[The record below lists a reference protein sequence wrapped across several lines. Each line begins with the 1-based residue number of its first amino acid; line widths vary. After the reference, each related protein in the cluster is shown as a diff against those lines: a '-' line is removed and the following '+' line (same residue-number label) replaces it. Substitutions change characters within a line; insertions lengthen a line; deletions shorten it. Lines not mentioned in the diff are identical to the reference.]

1 MIADPPFWRNVT
13 LGRARY
19 NSMGSLSSSMWIA
32 SEALGA
38 DQGALDATANNIA
51 NQNTPG
57 YSREIAVL
65 SEAAP
70 TVEGN
75 VTYGNG
81 VVLQQIQS
89 VRDQVLQIQISDQ
102 NQQQGSA
109 QAQYSAMQQVQG
121 LFSDPTTG
129 IGADTTTLFNSISQ
143 LSTDPASIP
152 DRQAVLTAAQTVA
165 KDFNSTEQNLDSIQ
179 SGLNQSVAQ
188 TVIQINTLTQQIAQL
203 NVKVGQMQ
211 QLGQDPGNLG
221 DQETQ
226 LIQQLSQLTN
236 VNQIQT
242 ENGLTLTTGNGTP
255 LVVGGQ
261 SFALQTTNGP
271 SGMADI
277 SSQGQD
283 ITSSLQGGQLGGNLQ
298 VRDTVIPGLLSQ
310 VDTLASQFST
320 SMNAAQ
326 ASGYDLNGNVGQPL
340 FSDTSGAGAASN
352 LKVAITDP
360 SLIAASSDGT
370 QGSNG
375 NVANLLAVQTQ
386 ALPSGE
392 TPVDAYANLVSQT
405 GNLASQA
412 NAEVTASTA
421 SLNQLNDQLGS
432 VSGVNLDEETTNLMN
447 YQRAYEAAAR
457 VITTVDELT
466 QSVLDMGSGVTAA
479 P

>member
-1 MIADPPFWRNVT
+1 
-13 LGRARY
+13 
-19 NSMGSLSSSMWIA
+19 MWIA

-38 DQGALDATANNIA
+38 DQGALDATSNNIA

-65 SEAAP
+65 TEAAP
-70 TVEGN
+70 TVDGN

-89 VRDQVLQIQISDQ
+89 VTDQVLQIQISDQ

-109 QAQYSAMQQVQG
+109 QAQYNALQQVQG

-129 IGADTTTLFNSISQ
+129 IGADTTTFFNSISQ

-165 KDFNSTEQNLDSIQ
+165 NDFNSTEQNLDSIQ
-179 SGLNQSVAQ
+179 SGLNQSVTQ
-188 TVIQINTLTQQIAQL
+188 TVAQINTLTQQIAQL
-203 NVKVGQMQ
+203 NVQVGQMQ
-211 QLGQDPGNLG
+211 KLGQDPGSLG

-255 LVVGGQ
+255 LVVAGQ
-261 SFALQTTNGP
+261 SFALQTTSGP
-271 SGMADI
+271 AGMTDV

-283 ITSSLQGGQLGGNLQ
+283 ITSSLQGGQLGGDLQ

-310 VDTLASQFST
+310 LDTLASQFST

-326 ASGYDLNGNVGQPL
+326 ATGYDLNGNAGQPL
-340 FSDTSGAGAASN
+340 FTDTSGAGAASN
-352 LKVAITDP
+352 LKLAISDP
-360 SLIAASSDGT
+360 NLIAASSDGT

-375 NVANLLAVQTQ
+375 NVVNLLAVQTQ
-386 ALPSGE
+386 ALPAGE
-392 TPVDAYANLVSQT
+392 SPVDAYASLVSQT
-405 GNLASQA
+405 GNLTSQA
-412 NAEVTASTA
+412 QAEVTASTS
-421 SLNQLNDQLGS
+421 SLNQLNDQLGAI
-432 VSGVNLDEETTNLMN
+432 SGVNLDEETTNLMN

>member
-1 MIADPPFWRNVT
+1 
-13 LGRARY
+13 
-19 NSMGSLSSSMWIA
+19 MGSLSSSMWIA
-32 SEALGA
+32 AEALGA
-38 DQGALDATANNIA
+38 DQGALDATSNNIA
-51 NQNTPG
+51 NQYTPG
-57 YSREIAVL
+57 YSREIPVL
-65 SEAAP
+65 TEATP

-75 VTYGNG
+75 ITYGNG
-81 VVLQQIQS
+81 VVLEQIQS

-109 QAQYSAMQQVQG
+109 QAQYSALQQVQS

-129 IGADTTTLFNSISQ
+129 IGADTTTFFNSISQ
-143 LSTDPASIP
+143 LSTSPASIP

-165 KDFNSTEQNLDSIQ
+165 SDFNSTEQSLDSIQ
-179 SGLNQSVAQ
+179 SGLNQSVTQ
-188 TVIQINTLTQQIAQL
+188 TVTQINTLTQQIAQL
-203 NVKVGQMQ
+203 NVQVGQLQ
-211 QLGQDPGNLG
+211 QLGQDPGTLG

-226 LIQQLSQLTN
+226 LIQQLSQLTT

-255 LVVGGQ
+255 LVVGNQ

-271 SGMADI
+271 SGMTDV

-283 ITSSLQGGQLGGNLQ
+283 ITSSLQGGQLGGDLQ

-310 VDTLASQFST
+310 IDTLASQFAT
-320 SMNAAQ
+320 SINVAQ
-326 ASGYDLNGNVGQPL
+326 ASGYDLNGNAGQPI
-340 FSDTSGAGAASN
+340 FSDTAGAGAASN
-352 LKVAITDP
+352 LTVTMTDP

-392 TPVDAYANLVSQT
+392 TPVNAYANLVSQT
-405 GNLASQA
+405 GNLTSQA
-412 NAEVTASTA
+412 YAELTASTA
-421 SLNQLNDQLGS
+421 SLNQLNDQLGA
-432 VSGVNLDEETTNLMN
+432 VSGVNLDEETTNLLN

-466 QSVLDMGSGVTAA
+466 QSVLDMGSDVTAA

>member
-1 MIADPPFWRNVT
+1 
-13 LGRARY
+13 
-19 NSMGSLSSSMWIA
+19 MGSLSSSMWIA
-32 SEALGA
+32 AEALGA
-38 DQGALDATANNIA
+38 DQGALDATSNNIA

-57 YSREIAVL
+57 YSREIPVL
-65 SEAAP
+65 TEAAP
-70 TVEGN
+70 TEEGN
-75 VTYGNG
+75 ITYGNG
-81 VVLQQIQS
+81 VVLQRLQS

-121 LFSDPTTG
+121 LFSDPTSG
-129 IGADTTTLFNSISQ
+129 IGADTTTFFNSISQ

-152 DRQAVLTAAQTVA
+152 DRQAVLTAAQKVA
-165 KDFNSTEQNLDSIQ
+165 SDFNSTEQNLDSIQ
-179 SGLNQSVAQ
+179 SGLNQSVTQ
-188 TVIQINTLTQQIAQL
+188 TVTQINTLTQQIAQL
-203 NVKVGQMQ
+203 NVQVGQMQ
-211 QLGQDPGNLG
+211 QLGQDPGTLG

-226 LIQQLSQLTN
+226 LIQQLSQLTT

-255 LVVGGQ
+255 LVVGNQ

-271 SGMADI
+271 AGMTDI

-283 ITSSLQGGQLGGNLQ
+283 VTSSLQGGQLGGDLQ

-310 VDTLASQFST
+310 IDTLASQFAS
-320 SMNAAQ
+320 SINAVQ
-326 ASGYDLNGNVGQPL
+326 ASGYDLNGNAGQPI
-340 FSDTSGAGAASN
+340 FSDTSGAGAAGN
-352 LKVAITDP
+352 LKVSMTDP

-386 ALPSGE
+386 ALPAGE
-392 TPVDAYANLVSQT
+392 TPVNAYANLVSQT
-405 GNLASQA
+405 GNLTSQA

-421 SLNQLNDQLGS
+421 SLNQLNDQLGA

-457 VITTVDELT
+457 VITTVDDLT

>member
-1 MIADPPFWRNVT
+1 
-13 LGRARY
+13 
-19 NSMGSLSSSMWIA
+19 MGSLSSSMWLA
-32 SEALGA
+32 AQALGV
-38 DQGALDATANNIA
+38 DQGALDATSNNIA

-57 YSREIAVL
+57 YSREVAVL
-65 SEAAP
+65 NEAAP

-102 NQQQGSA
+102 NQQQSSA
-109 QAQYSAMQQVQG
+109 QAQYNSLQQVQG
-121 LFSDPTTG
+121 VFSNPTAG
-129 IGADTTTLFNSISQ
+129 IGADFTSFFNSINQ
-143 LSTDPASIP
+143 LSTDPASLP
-152 DRQAVLTAAQTVA
+152 DRQAVLTAAQNLTS
-165 KDFNSTEQNLDSIQ
+165 DFNSTEQSLDTIQ
-179 SGLNQSVAQ
+179 SGLNQTVAQ
-188 TVIQINTLTQQIAQL
+188 NVTQINTLTQQIAQL
-203 NVKVGQMQ
+203 NQQVGEMQ
-211 QLGQDPGNLG
+211 KLGQDPGNLG

-236 VNQIQT
+236 VNQVQT

-271 SGMADI
+271 NGMTDI
-277 SSQGQD
+277 SFQGQD

-310 VDTLASQFST
+310 IDNLASQFAT

-326 ASGYDLNGNVGQPL
+326 ASGYDLNGNAGQP
-340 FSDTSGAGAASN
+340 FFTDTSGAGAASN

-360 SLIAASSDGT
+360 SLIAASSDGS

-375 NVANLLAVQTQ
+375 NLTNLLAVETQT
-386 ALPSGE
+386 LPSGE
-392 TPVDAYANLVSQT
+392 NPTDTYANLVSQT
-405 GNLASQA
+405 GNLTSQA
-412 NAEVTASTA
+412 QAEVTASTA
-421 SLNQLNDQLGS
+421 SLNQLNDQLGA

-457 VITTVDELT
+457 VVTTVDELT

>member
-1 MIADPPFWRNVT
+1 
-13 LGRARY
+13 
-19 NSMGSLSSSMWIA
+19 MGSLSSSMWIA
-32 SEALGA
+32 AQALDA
-38 DQGALDATANNIA
+38 DQGALDVTSNNIA

-57 YSREIAVL
+57 YSREVAIFA
-65 SEAAP
+65 EAAP
-70 TVEGN
+70 TEENN

-89 VRDQVLQIQISDQ
+89 ITDQVLQIQIADQ
-102 NQQQGSA
+102 NQQQSSA
-109 QAQYSAMQQVQG
+109 QAQYNALQQVQT
-121 LFSDPTTG
+121 LFSNPTQG
-129 IGADTTTLFNSISQ
+129 IGADFTAFFNSISQ
-143 LSTDPASIP
+143 LSTDPASMP
-152 DRQAVLTAAQTVA
+152 DRQAVLAAAQNLA
-165 KDFNSTEQNLDSIQ
+165 GDFNSTEQNLDTIQ
-179 SGLNQSVAQ
+179 SSLNQSVTQ
-188 TVIQINTLTQQIAQL
+188 NVTQINTLTQQIAQL
-203 NVKVGQMQ
+203 NVQVGQMQ
-211 QLGQDPGNLG
+211 KLGQDPGSLG

-261 SFALQTTNGP
+261 SFALQTTSGPNG
-271 SGMADI
+271 MTDI

-298 VRDTVIPGLLSQ
+298 IRDTAIPSMLSQ
-310 VDTLASQFST
+310 LDNLASQFSA

-326 ASGYDLNGNVGQPL
+326 ASGYDLNGKAGQPL
-340 FSDTSGAGAASN
+340 FSDTSGPGAASN
-352 LKVAITDP
+352 LTVAITDP

-370 QGSNG
+370 SGSNG
-375 NVANLLAVQTQ
+375 NVANLMAVQSQ

-392 TPVDAYANLVSQT
+392 DPLDTYSSLVSQT
-405 GNLASQA
+405 GNLTDQA
-412 NAEVTASTA
+412 QAEVTASTA

-457 VITTVDELT
+457 VVSTVDELT

>member
-1 MIADPPFWRNVT
+1 
-13 LGRARY
+13 
-19 NSMGSLSSSMWIA
+19 MGSLSSSMWIA
-32 SEALGA
+32 AEALGA
-38 DQGALDATANNIA
+38 DQGALDATSNNIA
-51 NQNTPG
+51 NQYTPG
-57 YSREIAVL
+57 YSREIPVL
-65 SEAAP
+65 TEAAP
-70 TVEGN
+70 TEEGN
-75 VTYGNG
+75 ITYGNG
-81 VVLQQIQS
+81 VVLEQIQS

-109 QAQYSAMQQVQG
+109 QAQSTAMQQVQS

-129 IGADTTTLFNSISQ
+129 IGADTTTFFNSISQ

-165 KDFNSTEQNLDSIQ
+165 SDFNSTEQDLDSIQ
-179 SGLNQSVAQ
+179 SGLNQSVTQ
-188 TVIQINTLTQQIAQL
+188 TVTQINTLTQQIAQL
-203 NVKVGQMQ
+203 NVQVGQLQ
-211 QLGQDPGNLG
+211 QLGQDPGALG

-226 LIQQLSQLTN
+226 LIQQLSQLTT
-236 VNQIQT
+236 VNQTQT

-255 LVVGGQ
+255 LVVGSQ
-261 SFALQTTNGP
+261 SYALQTTNGP
-271 SGMADI
+271 SGMTDV

-283 ITSSLQGGQLGGNLQ
+283 ITSSLQGGQLGGTLQ
-298 VRDTVIPGLLSQ
+298 VRDTAIPGLLSQ
-310 VDTLASQFST
+310 LDTLASQFAT
-320 SMNAAQ
+320 SINAAQ
-326 ASGYDLNGNVGQPL
+326 ASGYDLNGNAGQPI
-340 FSDTSGAGAASN
+340 FSDTPGAGAAGN
-352 LKVAITDP
+352 LKVSMTDP

-375 NVANLLAVQTQ
+375 NVVNLLAVQTQ

-392 TPVDAYANLVSQT
+392 TPVNAYANLVSQT
-405 GNLASQA
+405 GNLTAQA

>member
-1 MIADPPFWRNVT
+1 
-13 LGRARY
+13 
-19 NSMGSLSSSMWIA
+19 MWIA
-32 SEALGA
+32 AEALGA
-38 DQGALDATANNIA
+38 DQGALDATSNNIA
-51 NQNTPG
+51 NQYTPG
-57 YSREIAVL
+57 YSREIPVL
-65 SEAAP
+65 TEAAP

-75 VTYGNG
+75 ITYGNG
-81 VVLQQIQS
+81 VVLEQIQS

-109 QAQYSAMQQVQG
+109 QAQYSALQQVQS

-129 IGADTTTLFNSISQ
+129 IGADTTTFFNSISQ
-143 LSTDPASIP
+143 LSTSPASIP

-165 KDFNSTEQNLDSIQ
+165 SDFNSTEQSLDSIQ
-179 SGLNQSVAQ
+179 SGLNQSVTQ
-188 TVIQINTLTQQIAQL
+188 TVTQINTLTQQIAQL
-203 NVKVGQMQ
+203 NVQVGQLQ
-211 QLGQDPGNLG
+211 QLGQDPGTLG

-226 LIQQLSQLTN
+226 LIQQLSQLTT

-255 LVVGGQ
+255 LVVGNQ

-271 SGMADI
+271 SGMTDV

-283 ITSSLQGGQLGGNLQ
+283 ITSSLQGGQLGGDLQ

-310 VDTLASQFST
+310 IDTLASQFAT
-320 SMNAAQ
+320 SINAAQ
-326 ASGYDLNGNVGQPL
+326 ATGYDLNGNAGQPI
-340 FSDTSGAGAASN
+340 FSDTAGAGAASN
-352 LKVAITDP
+352 LTVTMTDP
-360 SLIAASSDGT
+360 NLIAASSDGT

-392 TPVDAYANLVSQT
+392 TPVNAYANLVSQT
-405 GNLASQA
+405 GNLTSQA
-412 NAEVTASTA
+412 YAELTASTA
-421 SLNQLNDQLGS
+421 SLNQLNDQLGA
-432 VSGVNLDEETTNLMN
+432 VSGVNLDEETTNLLN

-466 QSVLDMGSGVTAA
+466 QSVLDMGSDVTAA

>member
-1 MIADPPFWRNVT
+1 MIAGPPLCHNVT

-32 SEALGA
+32 SQALGA
-38 DQGALDATANNIA
+38 DQGALDATSNNIA

-57 YSREIAVL
+57 YTREVAVL
-65 SEAAP
+65 TEATP

-89 VRDQVLQIQISDQ
+89 ITDQVLQIQIADQ
-102 NQQQGSA
+102 NQQQSSA
-109 QAQYSAMQQVQG
+109 QTQYNALQQVQG

-129 IGADTTTLFNSISQ
+129 IGADFTNFFNSISQ
-143 LSTDPASIP
+143 LSTDPASMP
-152 DRQAVLTAAQTVA
+152 DRQTVLTAAQNLA
-165 KDFNSTEQNLDSIQ
+165 GDFNSTEQSLDTIQ
-179 SGLNQSVAQ
+179 SGLNQSVSQ
-188 TVIQINTLTQQIAQL
+188 TVTQINTLTQQIAQL
-203 NVKVGQMQ
+203 NLQVAQMQ
-211 QLGQDPGNLG
+211 KLGQDPGNLG

-242 ENGLTLTTGNGTP
+242 ETGLTLTTGNGTP

-271 SGMADI
+271 NGMTDI
-277 SSQGQD
+277 SAQGQD

-298 VRDTVIPGLLSQ
+298 IRDTVIPGLLNQ
-310 VDTLASQFST
+310 IDNLASQFAT
-320 SMNAAQ
+320 SFNAAQ
-326 ASGYDLNGNVGQPL
+326 ASGYDLNGNSGQPL
-340 FSDTSGAGAASN
+340 FSDTSGAGAAGN

-386 ALPSGE
+386 TLPSGE
-392 TPVDAYANLVSQT
+392 NPLDAYSNLVSQT
-405 GNLASQA
+405 GNLTAQA
-412 NAEVTASTA
+412 QAEVTASTA
-421 SLNQLNDQLGS
+421 SLNQLNNQLGA

-457 VITTVDELT
+457 VVTTVDELT

>member
-1 MIADPPFWRNVT
+1 
-13 LGRARY
+13 
-19 NSMGSLSSSMWIA
+19 MGSLSSSLLIA
-32 SEALGA
+32 SQALNA
-38 DQGALDATANNIA
+38 DQGALDATSNNIA

-57 YSREIAVL
+57 YSREVAVL
-65 SEAAP
+65 TEAAP
-70 TVEGN
+70 TEEGN

-89 VRDQVLQIQISDQ
+89 VTDQVLQIQISDQ
-102 NQQQGSA
+102 NQQQSSA
-109 QAQYSAMQQVQG
+109 QAQYSALQQVQG
-121 LFSDPTTG
+121 LFSDPTQG
-129 IGADTTTLFNSISQ
+129 IGADFTAFFNSISQ
-143 LSTDPASIP
+143 LSTDPTNMP
-152 DRQAVLTAAQTVA
+152 DRQAVLSAAQTLA
-165 KDFNSTEQNLDSIQ
+165 GDFNSTEQNLDSIQ
-179 SGLNQSVAQ
+179 SSLNQSVTQ
-188 TVIQINTLTQQIAQL
+188 NVTQINTLTQQIAQL
-203 NVKVGQMQ
+203 NVQVGQMQ
-211 QLGQDPGNLG
+211 KLGQDPGSLG

-261 SFALQTTNGP
+261 SFALQTTSGP
-271 SGMADI
+271 AGMTDI

-298 VRDTVIPGLLSQ
+298 VRDTVIPSLLTQ
-310 VDTLASQFST
+310 LDNLASQFST
-320 SMNAAQ
+320 SMNTAQ
-326 ASGYDLNGNVGQPL
+326 ASGYDLNGNAGQPL
-340 FSDTSGAGAASN
+340 FSDTTGPGAASN

-370 QGSNG
+370 PGSNG
-375 NVANLLAVQTQ
+375 NVANLMAVQST

-392 TPVDAYANLVSQT
+392 DPLDSYSSLVSQT
-405 GNLASQA
+405 GNLTDQA
-412 NAEVTASTA
+412 QAQVTSTTA
-421 SLNQLNDQLGS
+421 SLNQLNNQLGA

-457 VITTVDELT
+457 VVSTVDALT
-466 QSVLDMGSGVTAA
+466 QSVLDMGSGVTDA

>member
-1 MIADPPFWRNVT
+1 MT
-13 LGRARY
+13 
-19 NSMGSLSSSMWIA
+19 
-32 SEALGA
+32 
-38 DQGALDATANNIA
+38 
-51 NQNTPG
+51 
-57 YSREIAVL
+57 
-65 SEAAP
+65 
-70 TVEGN
+70 
-75 VTYGNG
+75 
-81 VVLQQIQS
+81 
-89 VRDQVLQIQISDQ
+89 
-102 NQQQGSA
+102 
-109 QAQYSAMQQVQG
+109 
-121 LFSDPTTG
+121 
-129 IGADTTTLFNSISQ
+129 
-143 LSTDPASIP
+143 
-152 DRQAVLTAAQTVA
+152 
-165 KDFNSTEQNLDSIQ
+165 
-179 SGLNQSVAQ
+179 
-188 TVIQINTLTQQIAQL
+188 
-203 NVKVGQMQ
+203 
-211 QLGQDPGNLG
+211 
-221 DQETQ
+221 
-226 LIQQLSQLTN
+226 
-236 VNQIQT
+236 
-242 ENGLTLTTGNGTP
+242 
-255 LVVGGQ
+255 
-261 SFALQTTNGP
+261 
-271 SGMADI
+271 DI

-283 ITSSLQGGQLGGNLQ
+283 VTSSLQGGQLGGDLQ

-310 VDTLASQFST
+310 VDTLASQFAT
-320 SMNAAQ
+320 SINAAQ
-326 ASGYDLNGNVGQPL
+326 ASGYDLNGNAGQPI

-352 LKVAITDP
+352 LKVTMTDP